1 MKIIKISIN
10 SDDETDFS
18 SQPLLGPTYLVDLVI
33 VIVAV
38 MKIVHLK
45 ALPLI
50 CPIRLRA
57 L

>member
-18 SQPLLGPTYLVDLVI
+18 SQPLLDPTFLVDLVI

-45 ALPLI
+45 TDPVI
-50 CPIRLRA
+50 CPIWLRA